1 MKNVYVPVLV
11 HFYIHITKIFYFY
24 LEKNYFDS
32 FDFLFEREREG
43 DLKERRKCKTVSSV
57 EVLYIVDRL
66 RWTLLIVSVKDFSFY
81 ADVI

>member
-1 MKNVYVPVLV
+1 MTVLT
-11 HFYIHITKIFYFY
+11 F
-24 LEKNYFDS
+24 
-32 FDFLFEREREG
+32 FLREREREREG